1 MNIREFNEAV
11 EGLDPETP
19 IFILVKAG
27 KFSDDVK
34 TVDVGTT
41 HDGRVILV

>member
-1 MNIREFNEAV
+1 MNIKEFLEAV

-27 KFSDDVK
+27 KFQDDVR

-41 HDGRVILV
+41 INGRVILV

>member
-1 MNIREFNEAV
+1 MNIKEFLEEI

-19 IFILVKAG
+19 IFMLVKVG